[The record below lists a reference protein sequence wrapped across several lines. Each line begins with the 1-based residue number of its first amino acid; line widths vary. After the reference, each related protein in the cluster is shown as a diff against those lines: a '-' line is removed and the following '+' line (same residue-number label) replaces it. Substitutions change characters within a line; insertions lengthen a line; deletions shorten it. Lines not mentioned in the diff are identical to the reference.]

1 MLHVQRPPREWASSR
16 DCFWLFLSCCCFY
29 CLLAPLYLLY
39 WVYYHCQVATSL
51 EQQLN
56 TTPRAV
62 RTTNNPRLLVLFFF
76 FSNNN
81 NNKTAASSFLSFFF
95 LEASRVLSF
104 AHLLLRLE
112 KEMSS
117 HFICTCHQN
126 LFWNDWG
133 LVRSRDRFG
142 RLLQLGIMRN
152 IQTAVIKVCFVSFF
166 FSLSVSDLLFYFI
179 SYFFI
184 LCLCLLFIR
193 ANTGNNSTSVPCCC
207 AVHSGRLLRDQMPL
221 KLEFD

>member
-16 DCFWLFLSCCCFY
+16 DCFWFFLSRCCFWL
-29 CLLAPLYLLY
+29 CLAPLYLLY

-51 EQQLN
+51 EQQQQLN

-62 RTTNNPRLLVLFFF
+62 RTTNNPRLLVLFFLLF
-76 FSNNN
+76 QQQQQQQN
-81 NNKTAASSFLSFFF
+81 SSQFISFFLSFFF

-126 LFWNDWG
+126 LFWKW
-133 LVRSRDRFG
+133 
-142 RLLQLGIMRN
+142 LGPRAQSWPFREVVGTWN
-152 IQTAVIKVCFVSFF
+152 YEEYSNCRHQSLFFCLSFCFWFV
-166 FSLSVSDLLFYFI
+166 VLFYFI
-179 SYFFI
+179 FFSSFVCVCYLFAQI
-184 LCLCLLFIR
+184 PEITLRQYPAVVVLCIPGAF
-193 ANTGNNSTSVPCCC
+193 C
-207 AVHSGRLLRDQMPL
+207 AIKCR
-221 KLEFD
+221 